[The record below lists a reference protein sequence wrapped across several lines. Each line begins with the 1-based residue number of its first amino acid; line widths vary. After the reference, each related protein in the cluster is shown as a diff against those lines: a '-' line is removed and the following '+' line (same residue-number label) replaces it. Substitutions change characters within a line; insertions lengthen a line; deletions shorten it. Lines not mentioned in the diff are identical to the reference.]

1 MLGARSI
8 TTSRFLVAALVL
20 GAAGLLA
27 DVRPGT
33 VRADEGAWKPVTV
46 LFTRDVQGQLEPC
59 G

>member
-27 DVRPGT
+27 AVRPGT
-33 VRADEGAWKPVTV
+33 VRADEP
-46 LFTRDVQGQLEPC
+46 DP
-59 G
+59 